1 MSAKKTSFFK
11 KHKSVWLTTLALIL
25 MMIFAASLKI
35 YEDVFASNMN
45 LNDNEKGYVF
55 IYTNKSFEQNMQLL
69 EQSDLL
75 KNAQAFRRLI
85 KLTGYT
91 DFVKPGR
98 YEVTN
103 QMNNLALLRLIVS
116 GRQTPINVVFKYA
129 QRKSDLVQ
137 FWSTQL
143 EADSIELYTLLND
156 SVFCD
161 SLGFN
166 TNNVLSVFMPNTYNL
181 YWTTSARKLIYK
193 LHAAYQNFWNQER
206 LTKLNALHLTR
217 NEVSTLAAIVQKETY
232 RSDEMP
238 VVAGAYLNRLHK
250 GMPLQADPT
259 LIYAMNDN
267 SIKRVGGAM
276 LEVESAYNTYKY
288 KGLPPGPI
296 CTPSAKAIDA
306 VLNYTEHTYIYF
318 CAKEDFSGYH
328 NFASNFA
335 QHQLNARKYQREL
348 NKRGVHK

>member
-1 MSAKKTSFFK
+1 MSAKKTAIFK
-11 KHKSVWLTTLALIL
+11 KHKSVWLTTLALMLVLIV
-25 MMIFAASLKI
+25 AASIKI
-35 YEDVFASNMN
+35 YEDVFASNIN
-45 LNDNEKGYVF
+45 LNNNEKGYVF
-55 IYTNKSFEQNMQLL
+55 IYTNQSFDENMERL
-69 EQSDLL
+69 EQSGLL
-75 KNAQAFRRLI
+75 KNARAFSRLA
-85 KLTGYT
+85 KLTGYH
-91 DFVKPGR
+91 DLVKPGR

-103 QMNNLALLRLIVS
+103 QTNNLELLRLIVS
-116 GRQTPINVVFKYA
+116 GRQTPIDVVFKYA
-129 QRKSDLVQ
+129 QRKTDLVQ
-137 FWSTQL
+137 FWSAQL
-143 EADSIELYTLLND
+143 EADSNELYALLND
-156 SVFCD
+156 SAFCD

-166 TNNVLSVFMPNTYNL
+166 TENVLSVFMPNTYNL
-181 YWTTSARKLIYK
+181 YWTTSARKLVYK
-193 LHAAYQNFWNQER
+193 MHTAYQNFWNQER
-206 LTKLNALHLTR
+206 LTKLETLHLTR

-238 VVAGAYLNRLHK
+238 IVAGAYLNRLRK

-276 LEVESAYNTYKY
+276 LQVESAYNTYKY

-306 VLNYTEHTYIYF
+306 VLNYSKHNYIYF

>member
-1 MSAKKTSFFK
+1 MSAKKTAIFK
-11 KHKSVWLTTLALIL
+11 KHKSVWLTTFVLIL
-25 MMIFAASLKI
+25 VMIVAASIKI
-35 YEDVFASNMN
+35 YEDIFASNIN
-45 LNDNEKGYVF
+45 LNDSEKGYVYM
-55 IYTNKSFEQNMQLL
+55 YTNKSFEQNMQLL
-69 EQSDLL
+69 EQSGLL
-75 KNAQAFRRLI
+75 KNAHAFSRLT

-103 QMNNLALLRLIVS
+103 QTNNLELLRLVVS
-116 GRQTPINVVFKYA
+116 GRQTPIDVVFKYA
-129 QRKSDLVQ
+129 QRKTDLVR

-143 EADSIELYTLLND
+143 EADSNELYGLLND
-156 SVFCD
+156 STFCD
-161 SLGFN
+161 SLGFTPDN
-166 TNNVLSVFMPNTYNL
+166 IVSVFMPNTYNF
-181 YWTTSARKLIYK
+181 YWTTSARKLVYK
-193 LHAAYQNFWNQER
+193 MHTAYQVFWNQER
-206 LTKLNALHLTR
+206 LTKLNTLHLTR

-250 GMPLQADPT
+250 GMALQADPT

-276 LEVESAYNTYKY
+276 LEVESPYNTYKY

-296 CTPSAKAIDA
+296 CTPSFKAIDA
-306 VLNYTEHTYIYF
+306 VLNYTKHNYIYF

-328 NFASNFA
+328 NFASSFA

-348 NKRGVHK
+348 NKRGVRK